1 MPSFQKIRHGGLPKA
16 AECEIDEDMTDRP
29 LKYEARK
36 NLQPLEQALAAAG
49 IASAKSDARCLLG
62 LALGRDMPVLPHED
76 IAPLTEA
83 GEARLAALMTRR
95 LAGEPISRIRGWREF
110 WSLRF
115 SLSAATLDPRPDSET
130 VIEAALG
137 WAVTIVR
144 DDHQIGRQIGREGER
159 DGRLRPSALRCLDL
173 GTGSG
178 CLLLAL
184 LSEMPNAT
192 GIGIDIN
199 PDALVTAVENATSL
213 GLADRAEFICHSFAD
228 DLGPLGM
235 FDVILSNPPYIPTR
249 DIDDLAVDVKSFDP
263 ALALDG
269 GGDGMACWQGLL
281 PRLAAVLKPHG
292 AAFVEIGQGQEN
304 MVAAEA
310 AKVNL
315 RLVDSHQDLA
325 GITRCLQF
333 SIKM

>member
-1 MPSFQKIRHGGLPKA
+1 MKSTKA
-16 AECEIDEDMTDRP
+16 AEREIDEGMTDRP

-144 DDHQIGRQIGREGER
+144 DDHQIGRQIGRDGER

-228 DLGPLGM
+228 DLGRLGM
-235 FDVILSNPPYIPTR
+235 FDLILTNPPYIPTS
-249 DIDDLAVDVKSFDP
+249 DINNLAVDVKSFDP

-269 GGDGMACWQGLL
+269 GVDGMASWQSLL
-281 PRLAAVLKPHG
+281 PRLAAVLKTNG

-310 AKVNL
+310 KKVNL
-315 RLVDSHQDLA
+315 QLIDSYQDLA